1 MTDWKEISAK
11 ENNKG
16 LVYRIYKK
24 TFYKSMRKDK
34 NMKMGKVH
42 EQTTESK
49 MANKHESHLANNQRN
64 QTETITFSH
73 IRLANN

>member
-42 EQTTESK
+42 GQLTESK
-49 MANKHESHLANNQRN
+49 MANKHESHLTNNQRN